1 MRIALQP
8 VVGKLT
14 PGACAV
20 DFGCGTGAWIL
31 DMATQYPECQFIGI
45 EIAGMTDGAPDTLP
59 LPNVRF
65 EMTNGLEGLP
75 LADAS
80 VDVVHLRSL
89 YLTFKQ
95 DDWTT
100 ALREAYRIL
109 KPGGVIQLMESHNT
123 PSGTVLIESFIE
135 TVRNILKSEDK
146 DYDVAPKL
154 ATLLTNA
161 GFQLTLSKKKKIHFA
176 SDGKLGEEF
185 TAVNLRAFQSAQAYL
200 ASRMGLDEDDY
211 RHRVEMV
218 CAQCVQHDA
227 HLVWYAYAARKPFG

>member
-1 MRIALQP
+1 
-8 VVGKLT
+8 
-14 PGACAV
+14 
-20 DFGCGTGAWIL
+20 
-31 DMATQYPECQFIGI
+31 MATQYPECQFIGI

-65 EMTNGLEGLP
+65 EMTNVLEGLP
-75 LADAS
+75 LADDS
-80 VDVVHLRSL
+80 VDVVHLRAL
-89 YLTFKQ
+89 HLTFKI
-95 DDWTT
+95 DDWAA

-109 KPGGVIQLMESHNT
+109 KPGGIVQLMEPHNA

-135 TVRNILKSEDK
+135 TVRNIMRTEEK
-146 DYDVAPKL
+146 DFDVAPKMP
-154 ATLLTNA
+154 AFLLNA
-161 GFQLTLSKKKKIHFA
+161 GFQLVVSKKKKVHFA

-185 TAVNLRAFQSAQAYL
+185 TAVTLRAFQSSQGYL

-227 HLVWYAYAARKPFG
+227 HLVWYAYAARKPFE